1 VRLALL
7 GQARVRVEERKLLG
21 QATAPLPPHWPPTA
35 PPVVAV
41 LIPPAASA
49 AAPPPAADSAAEG
62 EGEGEGVGE
71 GVGEGEGEG
80 EGVGEGEGEGEGE
93 GSMGEEHERRIMAGT
108 KLLGERL
115 SSLGLQRIA
124 ADDDGNCLLN
134 LSPNP
139 EPEPDPEPKKGLT
152 PNPEPDQA
160 TVSFAPSH
168 SSSTV
173 ARSSTARCGPWTSS
187 LTKASH

>member
-1 VRLALL
+1 MRLALL

-49 AAPPPAADSAAEG
+49 AAPPPAADSAA
-62 EGEGEGVGE
+62 
-71 GVGEGEGEG
+71 EGEGEG

>member
-71 GVGEGEGEG
+71 G
-80 EGVGEGEGEGEGE
+80 EGEGEGE

-139 EPEPDPEPKKGLT
+139 EP
-152 PNPEPDQA
+152 DQA